1 MVDEPDSL
9 AFFRPTHYYVDAV
22 GAVSDSDSDPGAG
35 WEKVTKEE
43 LFKRWP
49 AYRRIEERLLRKLAD
64 EGSA

>member
-43 LFKRWP
+43 LFKRL
-49 AYRRIEERLLRKLAD
+49 AGIQDALRND
-64 EGSA
+64 S